1 MEIYWKITGTI
12 IILFAVLWVLTPS
25 YDEQKANEF
34 FNDHK
39 FSMTVIVQIITA
51 IAFLLSIGLSSLGV
65 ILEIWL

>member
-12 IILFAVLWVLTPS
+12 FIVFALFWVLVPS
-25 YDEQKANEF
+25 YDKQKANKF

-39 FSMTVIVQIITA
+39 FSMTVIVQIMTV
-51 IAFLLSIGLSSLGV
+51 IAFLLSIGLLSLGV

>member
-12 IILFAVLWVLTPS
+12 IIVFTALWLIMPS
-25 YDEQKANEF
+25 YDEQKVNKF

-39 FSMTVIVQIITA
+39 FSITVIVQIITA
-51 IAFLLSIGLSSLGV
+51 IAFFLSIGLPSLGV